1 MFLHMKNNSLDT
13 KNVLFFP
20 SLSLFFFFFWFLDL

>member
-20 SLSLFFFFFWFLDL
+20 SLSFFFWFLDL